1 MKALFV
7 QTLAI
12 GLLVATLGACNT
24 AGVSDGIDAGNTK
37 SLKSLSPTLMQQSLR
52 VFKGNGASAFQAA
65 KDAFNLASRQ
75 SGVGTRGNVFAQ
87 SVNLMA
93 NDACNVPNDSTD
105 ADQDGYPASLNYTFD
120 CSKNGDTLTGKLE
133 IKDSDDNDPE
143 SGFSLKFSNF
153 KLVTTQDNVTSTISF
168 NLETVTNNNSDGS
181 YAASQ
186 KFNLGL
192 KSGSET
198 FALDFSS
205 NLSYKPDADSDS
217 DDFDGGTVNFSTSL
231 SLTENTTKESF
242 GITGK
247 DLHLSDACSS
257 DDLIDAGMLELTSGK
272 DVLKLEITGCGTGNW
287 TLNGTP
293 AES

>member
-12 GLLVATLGACNT
+12 GLLVTTLGACNT
-24 AGVSDGIDAGNTK
+24 TGVSDGIDAGNTK

-75 SGVGTRGNVFAQ
+75 SGVGTRGRLFAQ
-87 SVNLMA
+87 SVDLMA
-93 NDACNVPNDSTD
+93 GDACTVPNDSTD
-105 ADQDGYPASLNYTFD
+105 ADQDGYPASLSYSFD

-133 IKDSDDNDPE
+133 VKDSDDNNPE

-153 KLVTTQDNVTSTISF
+153 KLVMTRDGVASTITF
-168 NLETVTNNNSDGS
+168 NLETVTDNNSNGS
-181 YAASQ
+181 YSASE
-186 KFNLGL
+186 KYNLGL
-192 KSGSET
+192 KSGKDT
-198 FALDFSS
+198 YALEFSS
-205 NLSYKPDADSDS
+205 SLSYKPDGDSDS
-217 DDFDGGTVNFSTSL
+217 DDFDNGTVNFSTTL
-231 SLTENTTKESF
+231 NLTENTAKESF
-242 GITGK
+242 GVTGK
-247 DLHLSDACSS
+247 NLHLNNACSS
-257 DDLIDAGMLELTSGK
+257 DDLIDAGTLELTSGK

-287 TLNGTP
+287 TLNGKP

>member
-12 GLLVATLGACNT
+12 GLLITTLGACNT

-75 SGVGTRGNVFAQ
+75 SGVGTRGRLFAQ
-87 SVNLMA
+87 SVSLMA
-93 NDACNVPNDSTD
+93 GDACTVPNDSTD
-105 ADQDGYPASLNYTFD
+105 ADEDGYPASLSYTFD
-120 CSKNGDTLTGKLE
+120 CSKNGDSLTGKLE
-133 IKDSDDNDPE
+133 IKDSDDNNPE

-153 KLVTTQDNVTSTISF
+153 KLVLTREGITSTITF
-168 NLETVTNNNSDGS
+168 NLETVTNNNSNGS
-181 YAASQ
+181 YAASE
-186 KFNLGL
+186 KYNLGL
-192 KSGSET
+192 KSGKDT
-198 FALDFSS
+198 YALDFSS
-205 NLSYKPDADSDS
+205 NLSYKPDGDSDT
-217 DDFDGGTVNFSTSL
+217 DDFDTGNVNFSTSL
-231 SLTENTTKESF
+231 SLTENASKESF

-247 DLHLSDACSS
+247 DLHLSNACSS
-257 DDLIDAGMLELTSGK
+257 DDLIDAGTLELTSGK

-287 TLNGTP
+287 TLNGKP